1 MQQKLRLWNDW
12 LSSHMFL
19 VVLFALFMGFFLQ
32 LPASP
37 VTRFLVIALF
47 GYMTFITSLSISFT
61 KFIEV
66 LRQPWIPLW
75 TLSLIHFITPL
86 AAWLVGRLLYPD
98 DFLIRIGYL
107 ICACIPVGVTS
118 VIWTE
123 LSKGNTAISLVT
135 VTLDTLL
142 VPLLLP
148 LYFKLILG
156 QSLQINYTAMIVEL
170 LAMITLPSLLGMAVH
185 DWTKGKAVH
194 FAKHIGGFTSKIG
207 FFGVILIS
215 AGLVAPE
222 VHWSSGLLKTLLV
235 TLFIVTAGY
244 FLGYLGSFITKEQR
258 YDTTIAM
265 IYNVGL
271 RNLSFGLVLA
281 LTYFPAAAALPITLG
296 MLFQQP
302 IAAIIP
308 YIYKQQ
314 PPQKETS
321 VSQAS
326 ANR

>member
-19 VVLFALFMGFFLQ
+19 VVLFALFTGFFLQ
-32 LPASP
+32 IPDSS
-37 VTRFLVIALF
+37 VTRFLVILLF
-47 GYMTFITSLSISFT
+47 GYMTFITSLSISFK

-66 LRQPWIPLW
+66 LRHPWVPLW
-75 TLSLIHFITPL
+75 TLALIHFITPL
-86 AAWLVGRLLYPD
+86 VAWLAGILFYPN

-123 LSKGNTAISLVT
+123 LSQGNTAVSLVT

-156 QSLQINYTAMIVEL
+156 QNLQINYTAMVLEL

-194 FAKHIGGFTSKIG
+194 FAKHIGGLTSKIG
-207 FFGVILIS
+207 FFSVILIS

-222 VHWSSGLLKTLLV
+222 VHWSSTLLKTLLV
-235 TLFIVTAGY
+235 TLFIVIAGY
-244 FLGYLGSFITKEQR
+244 SLGYLGSFAAKDR
-258 YDTTIAM
+258 SYATTIAM

-296 MLFQQP
+296 MLYQQP

-308 YIYKQQ
+308 YLYKQSPLKKL
-314 PPQKETS
+314 PPN
-321 VSQAS
+321 QAN
-326 ANR
+326 ANL